1 MTKDRLGP
9 INRLLDR
16 AKEVTGSDL
25 ETARRLGYE
34 HASFVYRMRRGD
46 RSIPVEIATRLA
58 HLLGRPPLQVICEI
72 EAAQAES
79 EESRRYWNSLR
90 KNTAAAVVS
99 GNTMTEFAGVVG
111 RVGIEP
117 TTSGSKVRC
126 STD

>member
-1 MTKDRLGP
+1 MTKDRLAP

-16 AKEVTGSDL
+16 AKEITGSDL

-34 HASFVYRMRRGD
+34 HASFIYRMRRGD
-46 RSIPVEIATRLA
+46 RPVPVEIATRLA
-58 HLLGRPPLQVICEI
+58 HLLGRPPFQVICEI

-79 EESRRYWNSLR
+79 EESRRYWTSLR
-90 KNTAAAVVS
+90 KDMAAPAVS
-99 GNTMTEFAGVVG
+99 GKAMTEFAGMVG

-117 TTSGSKVRC
+117 TTNWLKASC